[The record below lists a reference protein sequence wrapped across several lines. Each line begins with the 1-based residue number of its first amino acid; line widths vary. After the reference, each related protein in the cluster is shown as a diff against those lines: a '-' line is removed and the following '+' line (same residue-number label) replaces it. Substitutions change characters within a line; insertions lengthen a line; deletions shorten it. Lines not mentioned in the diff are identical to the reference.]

1 LIFHE
6 NRRKPWLLA
15 VILGPLGNQAFNS
28 GAALIN
34 RSICGKSLAKQM
46 PKTSIDADHAAAISL
61 KALAFLARDSQRL
74 ARFLALTGVEP
85 AALRSLALEREFQS
99 AVLEHMLGDE
109 SMVLEFCAIEAID
122 PGIPAAALQVLS
134 SSPWPASPSPIGDKA

>member
-1 LIFHE
+1 M
-6 NRRKPWLLA
+6 LA

-28 GAALIN
+28 GGALIN

-46 PKTSIDADHAAAISL
+46 RKTSIDANHAAAISL
-61 KALAFLARDSQRL
+61 KALAFLAQDSQRL

-85 AALRSLALEREFQS
+85 AALPGLALEREFHS

-109 SMVLEFCAIEAID
+109 SMLLEFCAIEAID
-122 PGIPAAALQVLS
+122 PAIPAAALQVLTANT
-134 SSPWPASPSPIGDKA
+134 SSPCKGED

>member
-1 LIFHE
+1 M
-6 NRRKPWLLA
+6 LA

-28 GAALIN
+28 GAALIY

-46 PKTSIDADHAAAISL
+46 PKTSMDTNHAAAISL
-61 KALAFLARDSQRL
+61 MALAFLAQDSQRL

-85 AALRSLALEREFQS
+85 AALPGLALEHEFHS

-109 SMVLEFCAIEAID
+109 SMLLEFCAIEAID
-122 PGIPAAALQVLS
+122 PSMAAAALQVLTAS
-134 SSPWPASPSPIGDKA
+134 TSSPCKGED